1 MMQCNIVHACCIH
14 SDVQIK
20 RITCLFLCSRRHF
33 EQMVSYFKMD
43 SAEELAHHLV
53 KVKSH
58 VRQSMLRDFYVHH
71 HTEVANL
78 YHVHLPLPESE
89 ENNVPKTKDAQI
101 RLKKKLKKSHLPDE
115 ALGMHANTKSNDVE
129 MLDIDH
135 VESDCIK
142 PYKEIESP
150 TIAEKEMKYHSNYL
164 QKKSLPS
171 REFEMAEPHTS
182 ATFDQIKNVPQDKKK
197 DEANFVSDLLGD
209 TSILDDLFSNATLRQ
224 SAALPVRT
232 QYELITAKSKH
243 RSKDFWDILSEQNDE
258 SINRL
263 TDLSVIEKVC
273 ETSIVSSVAKKEKW
287 NDSLWVNNDKFVW
300 KKTKTSNLEA
310 PSSSKSSNP

>member
-1 MMQCNIVHACCIH
+1 
-14 SDVQIK
+14 
-20 RITCLFLCSRRHF
+20 
-33 EQMVSYFKMD
+33 MD

-58 VRQSMLRDFYVHH
+58 VRQSMLQDFYARH

-78 YHVHLPLPESE
+78 YHVHVPLPKRE
-89 ENNVPKTKDAQI
+89 EDSIPKTKDAQI
-101 RLKKKLKKSHLPDE
+101 RLKKKLKKSHLPDG
-115 ALGMHANTKSNDVE
+115 ALGMHAITKSNHVE
-129 MLDIDH
+129 MLDIDC
-135 VESDCIK
+135 VENGCIK
-142 PYKEIESP
+142 PNKEIESP
-150 TIAEKEMKYHSNYL
+150 TIAEKGIKYSNTL

-171 REFEMAEPHTS
+171 SEFEIAEPHTS
-182 ATFDQIKNVPQDKKK
+182 AAFDQIKNFPQNKLLKQDKKK

-209 TSILDDLFSNATLRQ
+209 TSILDDLFSNAALRQ

-232 QYELITAKSKH
+232 QYESITAKSKH

-273 ETSIVSSVAKKEKW
+273 ETSIMSSVSKKEKC